1 MFHKFITA
9 MRESTGS
16 SEFEHY
22 LRSLGASR
30 TVGGP
35 TVDEARRDY
44 RSIMRRR

>member
-22 LRSLGASR
+22 LRSLGGRQIA
-30 TVGGP
+30 GGP